1 MDKLKRYSRG
11 ASSFDTK
18 NSFFEFYMAWLNLKI
33 ICNGC
38 QIEFILLIGLF
49 WKRQNTPLE

>member
-1 MDKLKRYSRG
+1 MDKLKHYSRG